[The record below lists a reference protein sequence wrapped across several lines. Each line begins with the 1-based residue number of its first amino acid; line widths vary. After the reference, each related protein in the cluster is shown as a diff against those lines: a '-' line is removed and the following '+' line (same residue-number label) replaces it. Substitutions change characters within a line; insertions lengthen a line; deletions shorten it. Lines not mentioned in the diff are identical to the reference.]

1 MNASEIKPEQ
11 LRIMK
16 CLDRFQEADRQAF
29 LPFLELVNCPQGTVL
44 FEEGDAGDS
53 MFLILEGE
61 MRVFRRHKSQVEGLK
76 RLVPGEAFGDI
87 ALFNQTPRLA
97 GIDAAKDSRLL
108 KLTAAQLEKF
118 TAKHPD
124 LSGKFL
130 SSLTALLTQMY
141 SDFK

>member
-1 MNASEIKPEQ
+1 MNASDIKPEP

-16 CLDRFQEADRQAF
+16 CLDRFQDAERLAF
-29 LPFLELVNCPQGTVL
+29 LEFVELVSCPQGKVL

-53 MFLILEGE
+53 MYLILEGE
-61 MRVFRRHKSQVEGLK
+61 MRVFRRSKGQIEALK
-76 RLVPGEAFGDI
+76 RLGPGEAFGDI

-97 GIDAAKDSRLL
+97 GIDASKDSRLL
-108 KLTAAQLEKF
+108 KLTAGQLEKF

-124 LSGKFL
+124 LSAKFL